1 MGEMRFSASG
11 GWWGNDWYD
20 RVKLADKYGFDG
32 IEQLS
37 WIGLDLE
44 RAKKVL
50 DYTGIVSTAVIM
62 ESADSDVM
70 RLISNSHG
78 MVWEDSREA
87 FVTAFRETVRGA
99 KALGVPNIIATVG
112 NERADV
118 SRDEQFECCVK
129 TLRLLSDIAEDEG
142 ITIVV
147 EPLNVKVDH
156 RGYFLVTTA
165 DTVKLLGEVGSDFC
179 KMLFDIYHQQI
190 SEGDVIRSIRENI
203 GMIGH
208 FHIADNP
215 GRMQPGSG
223 ELNYKSIL
231 RAIQET
237 GYDRWLAFE
246 CGSSLRVGDLV
257 REMHVLI
264 DEFR

>member
-1 MGEMRFSASG
+1 MKFSASG
-11 GWWGNDWYD
+11 SWWGSDWYE
-20 RVKLADKYGFDG
+20 RVKLADRYGFDG

-37 WIGLDLE
+37 WLGLDFE
-44 RAKKVL
+44 RARKVL

-62 ESADSDVM
+62 ESAEADVS

-87 FVTAFRETVRGA
+87 FVSAFRETVRAA
-99 KALGVPNIIATVG
+99 KFLGVPNIIATVG
-112 NERADV
+112 NERSDI
-118 SRDEQFECCVK
+118 SREEQFSNCVK

-142 ITIVV
+142 VTIVV

-156 RGYFLVTTA
+156 RGYFLVTTS
-165 DTVKLLGEVGSDFC
+165 DTVKMLGEVGSGSC

-190 SEGDVIRSIRENI
+190 SEGDVIRNIRENI

-208 FHIADNP
+208 FHMADNP

-223 ELNYKSIL
+223 ELNYKNIL
-231 RAIQET
+231 RAIRDT

-246 CGSSLRVGDLV
+246 CGSSLEVGDLV
-257 REMHVLI
+257 RETHVLI
-264 DEFR
+264 DEFRK